1 MDIATIEWLENYIS
15 RYRKAVVVVS
25 HDRTFLD
32 HITDV
37 VYEIEFDVM
46 RRYPG
51 NYTHYVNTKKQD
63 LELQKSAYARQQ
75 KEIARMEELIEKF
88 RYKKNKAA
96 FAQSKIKYLERMEKI
111 EDPTSD
117 DHTFHARFHTA
128 RKGGRRVLD
137 VEHLQIGYDHPL
149 CEVSLSVTQGQRV
162 AVIGPNGH
170 GKSTLMKTLM
180 ASGAGAFR
188 HISARTSDRCG
199 LFRSGAGAVRFQQDR
214 AGRGVGQLSGP

>member
-1 MDIATIEWLENYIS
+1 MT
-15 RYRKAVVVVS
+15 
-25 HDRTFLD
+25 RTFLD

-96 FAQSKIKYLERMEKI
+96 FAQSKIKYLERMG
-111 EDPTSD
+111 EDRGSD
-117 DHTFHARFHTA
+117 QRRPYVPCALSHGAQGRPARA
-128 RKGGRRVLD
+128 GGR
-137 VEHLQIGYDHPL
+137 
-149 CEVSLSVTQGQRV
+149 
-162 AVIGPNGH
+162 
-170 GKSTLMKTLM
+170 
-180 ASGAGAFR
+180 ASADRLWITRCAR
-188 HISARTSDRCG
+188 SA
-199 LFRSGAGAVRFQQDR
+199 
-214 AGRGVGQLSGP
+214 